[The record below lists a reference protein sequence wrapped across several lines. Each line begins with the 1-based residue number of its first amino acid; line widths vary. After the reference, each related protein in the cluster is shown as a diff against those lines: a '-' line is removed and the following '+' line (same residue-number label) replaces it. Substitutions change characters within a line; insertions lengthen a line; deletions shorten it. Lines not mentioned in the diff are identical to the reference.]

1 MPGRVEV
8 EDVAD
13 ALDVEAARRDVRRD
27 EDIDRSITESLKLR
41 QARALVD
48 IAMDLAGLVAMALQA
63 LVELAHGRLA
73 VAEDDGALHLLI
85 VEQRA
90 QRLALLARIHLH
102 QMLGDVGGGGRRPG
116 DLDRLG
122 IAEEAVGQLLDDR
135 RHRRGKQQGL
145 PLRRKLGADML
156 DVRDE
161 AHVEH
166 PVRLVDHQHAAA
178 VEQDLAPFEQ
188 VHQATR
194 RGDQHVDALFQRLDL
209 IPHLHAADQQRHG

>member
-1 MPGRVEV
+1 
-8 EDVAD
+8 
-13 ALDVEAARRDVRRD
+13 
-27 EDIDRSITESLKLR
+27 
-41 QARALVD
+41 
-48 IAMDLAGLVAMALQA
+48 
-63 LVELAHGRLA
+63 
-73 VAEDDGALHLLI
+73 
-85 VEQRA
+85 
-90 QRLALLARIHLH
+90 
-102 QMLGDVGGGGRRPG
+102 MLGDVGGGGRRPG

-178 VEQDLAPFEQ
+178 VEQDLAAPEQ
-188 VHQATR
+188 VHQPTR
-194 RGDQHVDALFQRLDL
+194 RRDQHVDALFQRLHL
-209 IPHLHAADQQRHG
+209 IAHLHAADQQRHRELVVLAVDLEILGDLCRQLARRLQDQAPRHQRAGAAMRQNVDHRQHEAGRLAGAGLGDSDDVAHHQHARNCRSLDRRRLRIARVFHGAEKFV